1 MHFESQVA
9 PAEIVKIGHPALRQG
24 TRMVPQE
31 LFGTPALYEL
41 IEVMRTTLAGQGVG
55 LAAPQ
60 IAVPLRLFVIEDTED
75 RMSHLSPEQCEA
87 RRRYPYPFEAIINP
101 TFRATSPRTV
111 IEQEGCLSI
120 PGFTADVLRYWAIE
134 VEGFRPDGERKRWT
148 IEGWPA
154 RIFQH
159 EIDHLEGCLMTD
171 RMLSRTLT
179 STARMALGR
188 HPASWNGSVWP
199 ISTERPRLPAIMN
212 KEFLSTFLATND

>member
-1 MHFESQVA
+1 VQFEHQVA

-24 TRMVPQE
+24 TRLVPQE

-41 IEVMRTTLAGQGVG
+41 IEVMRATLAGQGVG

-60 IAVPLRLFVIEDTED
+60 IAVPLRLFVIEDAED
-75 RMSHLSPEQCEA
+75 RMSHLSAELREA

-101 TFRATSPRTV
+101 TFRATSFRTV

-120 PGFTADVLRYWAIE
+120 PGFTADVPRFWAIE

-148 IEGWPA
+148 AEGWPA

-159 EIDHLEGCLMTD
+159 EIDHLDGCLMTD
-171 RMLSRTLT
+171 RMLPRTLT
-179 STARMALGR
+179 STVPHGVGAASGLLERLG
-188 HPASWNGSVWP
+188 
-199 ISTERPRLPAIMN
+199 
-212 KEFLSTFLATND
+212 LADLRI

>member
-1 MHFESQVA
+1 MQLLMGFDLRVT

-41 IEVMRTTLAGQGVG
+41 IEVLRATLAGQGVG

-75 RMSHLSPEQCEA
+75 RMSHLSPGQRRD
-87 RRRYPYPFEAIINP
+87 RRRYPYSFEAIINP
-101 TFRATSPRTV
+101 TWRATSSHIV

-120 PGFTADVLRYWAIE
+120 PGFRADVPRYWAIE
-134 VEGFRPDGERKRWT
+134 AEGFRPDGERKHWSL
-148 IEGWPA
+148 EGWPA

-159 EIDHLEGCLMTD
+159 EIDHLDGWLLTD
-171 RMLSRTLT
+171 RMLPRTLA
-179 STARMALGR
+179 STDPHGVGVSSALL
-188 HPASWNGSVWP
+188 
-199 ISTERPRLPAIMN
+199 ERLG
-212 KEFLSTFLATND
+212 LSDL

>member
-1 MHFESQVA
+1 MLLLMDFDFGLA

-31 LFGTPALYEL
+31 LFGTAALYEL
-41 IEVMRTTLAGQGVG
+41 IEVMRATLAGQGVG

-75 RMSHLSPEQCEA
+75 RMSHLSPEQRRD

-101 TFRATSPRTV
+101 TWRTTSSHTV

-120 PGFTADVLRYWAIE
+120 PGFKADVPRYWAIE
-134 VEGFRPDGERKRWT
+134 VEGYRPDGEQKRWSV
-148 IEGWPA
+148 EGWPA

-159 EIDHLEGCLMTD
+159 EIDHLDGWLLTD
-171 RMLSRTLT
+171 RMLPRTLT
-179 STARMALGR
+179 LVSADLHGVGASSALL
-188 HPASWNGSVWP
+188 
-199 ISTERPRLPAIMN
+199 ERLG
-212 KEFLSTFLATND
+212 LSDL